1 VDEGIVAERAI
12 MISEMEFGHHQV
24 VTLTRPAFIRAGEAY
39 RVDGTGIT
47 VEDAEGRTRRYPGTE
62 SRVCRR

>member
-1 VDEGIVAERAI
+1 MDGRIVAERAI
-12 MISEMEFGHHQV
+12 MVGVVEFADSLV
-24 VTLTRPAFIRAGEAY
+24 VTLTRTAFIRAGETY

-47 VEDAEGRTRRYPGTE
+47 VEDAQGRIRKYPGTE